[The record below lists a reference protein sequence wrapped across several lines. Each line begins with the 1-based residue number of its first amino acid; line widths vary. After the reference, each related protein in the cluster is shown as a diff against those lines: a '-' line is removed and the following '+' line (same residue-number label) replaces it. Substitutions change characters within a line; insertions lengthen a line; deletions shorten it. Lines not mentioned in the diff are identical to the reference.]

1 MSRAVRISRSTV
13 IDAPIDA
20 IWRLLRDF
28 NSHESWH
35 PAIATSRIEAGEP
48 ADSVGAVRVFQLG
61 DGSTLREQLIALSD
75 RERQL
80 TYCLLEAPL
89 PLMDYVATMRLR
101 PVTEGDRTFMTWESR
116 FRPPEDRAEELSR
129 LVAGD
134 IYEAGFRA
142 LKARFENRPAERVGR
157 SAGSTTG
164 FPVEHTSLP
173 HAEVP
178 AEGAPRST
186 QGASPAHWTVLRGGS
201 DFVGTAPQDE
211 VVGVAA
217 FGSSTPRLAERHA
230 VTSPAAIE
238 ARGIV
243 VPRYGGAEVMEE
255 RVLSVPPPGP
265 GEVRL
270 RHTAIGVNFIDIY
283 CRTGFFSL
291 LTPPGVP
298 GMEAAGVVTDVGEGV
313 THLQTGDRVVYAC
326 EPVGAYAEA
335 RTISATL
342 LVPLPEDIDDE
353 TAAAIFLKGLSAEFL
368 LHRVH
373 AVQPGE
379 IVLVHAAAGGVGLLL
394 CEWARAIGA
403 DVIGTVS
410 TEEKA
415 EHALRAGCAEVIV
428 HARENFVDAVK
439 RLTAGRGVDVVY
451 DGVGQATF
459 AGSVEVLAE
468 RGHLISFGQASG
480 PVGSWDIGALASKS
494 ATISRPNFGHYTS
507 DPRLL
512 HGMSERVFDALRRGI
527 IRPTIDARLPLA
539 QAAEAHRRLEDR
551 KNIGAIVLIP

>member
-1 MSRAVRISRSTV
+1 MSRQVRVSRSTV
-13 IDAPIDA
+13 IDASIDA
-20 IWRLLRDF
+20 VWRLLRDF

-35 PAIATSRIEAGEP
+35 PAIAASRIEAEEP
-48 ADSVGAVRVFQLG
+48 ADSVGAVRVFRLA

-89 PLMDYVATMRLR
+89 PLMDYVATLRLR
-101 PVTEGDRTFMTWESR
+101 PVTEGDRTFITWESR
-116 FRPPEDRAEELSR
+116 FRPPEERAEELSR
-129 LVAGD
+129 LVAVD
-134 IYEAGFRA
+134 IYEVGFRA
-142 LKARFENRPAERVGR
+142 LKEKF
-157 SAGSTTG
+157 
-164 FPVEHTSLP
+164 
-173 HAEVP
+173 EVP
-178 AEGAPRST
+178 HPRGDGVPRRLPSPLWGGVGGGVSPLHSTLDAPHPDPLPT
-186 QGASPAHWTVLRGGS
+186 RGRGLP
-201 DFVGTAPQDE
+201 GETIQ
-211 VVGVAA
+211 
-217 FGSSTPRLAERHA
+217 
-230 VTSPAAIE
+230 
-238 ARGIV
+238 ARAIV

-255 RVLSVPPPGP
+255 RVLAVPLPGP

-270 RHTAIGVNFIDIY
+270 RHTAVGVNFIDIY
-283 CRTGFFSL
+283 CRTGFFRL

-313 THLQTGDRVVYAC
+313 AHLRAGDRIVYAC
-326 EPVGAYAEA
+326 APVGAYAEA
-335 RTISATL
+335 RTMNAALI
-342 LVPLPEDIDDE
+342 VPLPSDIDDA
-353 TAAAIFLKGLSAEFL
+353 TAAAIFLKGLSAEFM

-379 IVLVHAAAGGVGLLL
+379 IVLVHAAAGGMGLLL
-394 CEWARAIGA
+394 CAWARAIGA

-410 TEEKA
+410 TEEKV

-459 AGSVEVLAE
+459 AGSVEALAE

-480 PVGSWDIGALASKS
+480 QVGSLDIDALASKS

-507 DPRLL
+507 DPELL
-512 HGMSERVFDALRRGI
+512 PGMAERVFDALRRGI
-527 IRPTIDARLPLA
+527 IRPTIDAKLPLA
-539 QAAEAHRRLEDR
+539 QAAEAHRRLEER
-551 KNIGAIVLIP
+551 QNIGAIVLIP